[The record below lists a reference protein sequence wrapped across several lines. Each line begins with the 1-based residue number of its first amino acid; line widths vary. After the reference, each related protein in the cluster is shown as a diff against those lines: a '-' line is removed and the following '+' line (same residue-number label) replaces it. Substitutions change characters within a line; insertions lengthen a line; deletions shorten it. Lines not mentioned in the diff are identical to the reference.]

1 MYKAI
6 AKQLDLDE
14 RQTLQLKQ
22 EIEAQSWLY
31 SDSTI
36 KRALAIFGYTTLGY
50 LILVCPL
57 ILLSIAIPNIIVALQ

>member
-31 SDSTI
+31 SSSTI
-36 KRALAIFGYTTLGY
+36 KRALASFGYALLGY
-50 LILVCPL
+50 LMLVGPL
-57 ILLSIAIPNIIVALQ
+57 LFLSIAIPNLIVAFR